1 MCAGHIPYMPKARVV
16 YQALEKAVQP
26 KQRNIV
32 TTEDGD
38 YWKAVRQGTAPC
50 FSMTNLKKVRTA
62 TQQLHLP
69 QRQQLCHW
77 QRQAVAGAVCSCVIG
92 SGVAMGTEHI
102 GPAGLPGYH
111 DEWQSSC

>member
-1 MCAGHIPYMPKARVV
+1 MPKARVV

-50 FSMTNLKKVRTA
+50 FSMSNLKKVRTA
-62 TQQLHLP
+62 Q
-69 QRQQLCHW
+69 
-77 QRQAVAGAVCSCVIG
+77 
-92 SGVAMGTEHI
+92 EHI
-102 GPAGLPGYH
+102 
-111 DEWQSSC
+111 SCRTVSNIASGTSHCRVVGQISLIRC